1 MVSIWLLIM
10 CERRK
15 IGETIAPIK
24 LNEYMFICCNGCY
37 INIEDGLWDAFSV
50 LGMCFVINTFLLF
63 SKDFA
68 CFFKEI
74 FISRLPFVY
83 LKTTV
88 KMNSTK
94 LILQKKISIFV
105 IKIPD
110 AWFSREKL
118 LALLYIK
125 LSKHFT

>member
-15 IGETIAPIK
+15 FGETIAPIK

-37 INIEDGLWDAFSV
+37 INIEDGLWDALPV
-50 LGMCFVINTFLLF
+50 LGMCFVRNTFLLF
-63 SKDFA
+63 SNDFA

-83 LKTTV
+83 LKITV